1 METVSFTQMASG
13 TKEDYLLLGRLEK
26 QHLGGVA
33 DRVIRHLLEMKDS
46 FSGYQ
51 VDRLEHSLQCATR
64 AYRDQASEEL
74 VVVALLHDI
83 GDLLAPDNHSE
94 MAAAVLKPYTSEES
108 YWIVRHHGGFQTYY
122 SHITWAATATPGTGT
137 AIIPTSTPP
146 CVFANPGISLLSTR
160 TMTPWS

>member
-74 VVVALLHDI
+74 VVVALL
-83 GDLLAPDNHSE
+83 LRRVVVNRPPPRSVSNL
-94 MAAAVLKPYTSEES
+94 VLRTSHGRRPQRPGQVPRS
-108 YWIVRHHGGFQTYY
+108 SPLRRHRAFLRILGSAFFR
-122 SHITWAATATPGTGT
+122 PG
-137 AIIPTSTPP
+137 
-146 CVFANPGISLLSTR
+146 L
-160 TMTPWS
+160 